1 MGQGRVSHVPRLKGP
16 ATTAP
21 PGLLTRQAEPRL
33 VQVAHRGHWDL
44 PRAGRA
50 RLGAAPGLGGYHHLV
65 DRPVIEASG
74 HTMDLGQL
82 QDQGAGCEGAE
93 IPAHSAL

>member
-16 ATTAP
+16 P
-21 PGLLTRQAEPRL
+21 PALLTRQAEPRL

-74 HTMDLGQL
+74 HAVDLGQL